1 MSLWGNKDDIA
12 SPGTVALS
20 GLTVTGTDTFFANNY
35 AAGDV
40 IAIADAGGEA
50 VISAIASETSLT
62 LVSNTELTTGTLTGK
77 AYTVSE
83 KPAYVIDGDT
93 SIDGD
98 QVYGVSVAEMG
109 VNEGKVT
116 AITLTAAG
124 TGYTARPTVTLA
136 APTSGTTA
144 TATAVGTVITMAV
157 GDAGGSGYANGDS
170 IEVDGGTGTSA
181 NATVTTDASGVVTA
195 LTIVDGGSYTVL
207 PTLNEATTSKIDGSG
222 DDALTVDLTIGV
234 GSTITITEAGYG
246 YTSAPAVTFGGA
258 GGSGSTAT
266 ATVEARDSERSSH
279 AGWVHYTDQYTDSNG
294 NTRQKAEVLVAM
306 STITGDGADDS
317 GDVELPD
324 S

>member
-50 VISAIASETSLT
+50 VIASIANATSLT

-83 KPAYVIDGDT
+83 KPAYVVDSDT
-93 SIDGD
+93 SMDAD

-124 TGYTARPTVTLA
+124 TGYTARPTVTLS

-157 GDAGGSGYANGDS
+157 GDAGGTGYANGDS
-170 IEVDGGTGTSA
+170 IEIDGGTGTAA

-207 PTLNEATTSKIDGSG
+207 PSLDEATTTKIDGSG

-246 YTSAPAVTFGGA
+246 YTSAPTVTFGGA

-266 ATVEARDSERSSH
+266 ATVAARDSEQAQH
-279 AGWVHYTDQYTDSNG
+279 AGWVHYGDSYTDSNG
-294 NTRQKAEVLVAM
+294 NSRQKAETLVAM
-306 STITGDGADDS
+306 STITGDGDDDS